1 MRDWPPWSKIE
12 NVDGGSIHFA
22 FNERALAN
30 IGTASNEGTIALV
43 FMFLAFFKDSENISK
58 NFTKK

>member
-1 MRDWPPWSKIE
+1 MRDWPPWSKTE

-30 IGTASNEGTIALV
+30 LAKASNEGTIAIVLV
-43 FMFLAFFKDSENISK
+43 FLAFLNQ
-58 NFTKK
+58 

>member
-30 IGTASNEGTIALV
+30 LAKASNEGTIAIVLV
-43 FMFLAFFKDSENISK
+43 FLAFLHQYRKYWQKFSK
-58 NFTKK
+58 M